1 MRATVKD
8 RPDGVEYAAGK
19 ALFVIPKKHP
29 LDKPGDGANE
39 KERAQAAGRQPKIDI
54 LLC

>member
-8 RPDGVEYAAGK
+8 KPDGVEYAAGK

-29 LDKPGDGANE
+29 LDKPGDGVNE
-39 KERAQAAGRQPKIDI
+39 QERAQAAGRQT
-54 LLC
+54 